1 MNDEDTQQV
10 GERREPV
17 APRGM
22 QQLPRDESLRLL
34 GSVPLGRLVFT
45 QNALPAIRPV
55 NHLLDGTD
63 IVVRLNDGATLTSIA
78 PPAGE
83 AGLVVAYE
91 ADAIDPLTHLGWSV
105 IVTGYA
111 RLVADPAQVDRYQD
125 LLRPWVAQTMNGV
138 LRIQPDLVT
147 GFRLVVAQ
155 QPAAAVCAA
164 GGEVR

>member
-1 MNDEDTQQV
+1 MNDEDAQQV
-10 GERREPV
+10 EELREPV

-22 QQLPRDESLRLL
+22 QQLPRGESLRLL

-55 NHLLDGTD
+55 NHLMDGED
-63 IVVRLNDGATLTSIA
+63 IIVRLNDGATLTSIA

-91 ADAIDPLTHLGWSV
+91 ADTIDPRTHLGWSV

-111 RLVADPAQVDRYQD
+111 RLVADPAQVARYES
-125 LLRPWVAQTMNGV
+125 LLRPWVQQTMNGV

-147 GFRLVVAQ
+147 GFRLVA
-155 QPAAAVCAA
+155 QPAVAACAA
-164 GGEVR
+164 GGERR

>member
-1 MNDEDTQQV
+1 MNDAET
-10 GERREPV
+10 RRPQGSRAAV
-17 APRGM
+17 NPRYRE
-22 QQLPRDESLRLL
+22 QLDRSQSLRLL

-55 NHLLDGTD
+55 NHLMDGED

-91 ADAIDPLTHLGWSV
+91 ADTIDPRTHLGWSV

-111 RLVADPAQVDRYQD
+111 RLVADPAQVARYEN
-125 LLRPWVAQTMNGV
+125 LLRPWVQQTMNGV

-147 GFRLVVAQ
+147 GFRLVA
-155 QPAAAVCAA
+155 QPAVAACAA
-164 GGEVR
+164 DTDDR

>member
-1 MNDEDTQQV
+1 MNDAET
-10 GERREPV
+10 RRPQGSRAAV
-17 APRGM
+17 NPRHRE
-22 QQLPRDESLRLL
+22 QLDRSQSLRLL

-45 QNALPAIRPV
+45 QNALPTIRPV
-55 NHLLDGTD
+55 NHLLDGED
-63 IVVRLNDGATLTSIA
+63 IVVRLNDGATLASIA

-111 RLVADPAQVDRYQD
+111 QLVTEPAQVARYED
-125 LLRPWVAQTMNGV
+125 LLRPWVAQAMNGV

-147 GFRLVVAQ
+147 GFRLVA
-155 QPAAAVCAA
+155 QPAVAVCATDTDDD
-164 GGEVR
+164 

>member
-1 MNDEDTQQV
+1 MNDEDAQHV
-10 GERREPV
+10 EVRREL
-17 APRGM
+17 AARGM
-22 QQLPRDESLRLL
+22 QQLPREESLRLL

-55 NHLLDGTD
+55 NHLLDGED

-91 ADAIDPLTHLGWSV
+91 ADAIDPHTRLGWSV

-111 RLVADPAQVDRYQD
+111 RLVADPAQVARYED

-147 GFRLVVAQ
+147 GFRLVA
-155 QPAAAVCAA
+155 QPAVAVCAA
-164 GGEVR
+164 GGEGR